1 MVDQVDGGWRVVE
14 RLGVAGWWRRR
25 SLRAR
30 LTLITSAGLAL
41 ALAGAAV
48 LLASAL
54 RASLL
59 RDLDVSAR
67 QGAVEVAALINQGR
81 LPSPVPVAPGTLT
94 IQVLDAQG
102 RIVNVSPGADR
113 LVSMLPLAQAEAAAR
128 SGQARML
135 AGPPLGMPSLLR
147 VVAVPAAGH
156 RIVLSAISYAQ
167 AGDSLAVLARVLLIG
182 TPLLFGL
189 LAVATWLL
197 TGYTLRPIAELRR
210 GAAEVTATGVPRD
223 LPVPIAR
230 DEVRSL
236 AVTLNDM
243 LTRLAESQQ
252 RQRDLVSDTAHELRS
267 PIASIRAQL
276 EVALDHPD
284 GLDWA
289 ETARDVH
296 ADTLR
301 LARLTEDL
309 LLLAR
314 LDGQHLRR
322 KPTDLAAVCES
333 VAARYATAR
342 VPVQAAAPGPCVV
355 AGDPDA
361 LSRLLVNLLDN
372 AVRHAA
378 SRVCVSVR
386 DEGGWAVLT
395 VTDDG
400 PGIPAEDTERA
411 FGRFARLDNARSRA
425 VGTEGS
431 GLGLAIVRSTA
442 EAHGGSASL
451 GDARPGLRAVVRLPL
466 AP

>member
-1 MVDQVDGGWRVVE
+1 VTRE
-14 RLGVAGWWRRR
+14 RRGPAGWWRRR

-48 LLASAL
+48 LLVGAL
-54 RASLL
+54 RASLIGG
-59 RDLDVSAR
+59 LDDSAR
-67 QGAVEVAALINQGR
+67 QGAVTVATLIDQNR
-81 LPSPVPVAPGTLT
+81 LPNPVPVVPGTIT

-102 RIVNVSPGADR
+102 QITDTSPGADR
-113 LVSMLPLAQAEAAAR
+113 LVPMLPPAQAQAAAR
-128 SGQARML
+128 TGQASML

-147 VVAVPAAGH
+147 VVAVRASGHQVVIAA
-156 RIVLSAISYAQ
+156 VSFAQ
-167 AGDSLAVLARVLLIG
+167 ASDSLATLAKALAIG

-189 LAVATWLL
+189 LALVTWLV

-210 GAAEVTATGVPRD
+210 GAAEVTETGVPHD
-223 LPVPIAR
+223 LPVPPAR

-236 AVTLNDM
+236 AETLNDM
-243 LTRLAESQQ
+243 LSRLADAQQ

-284 GLDWA
+284 GLDWP

-314 LDGQHLRR
+314 LDGQHLHRS
-322 KPTDLAAVCES
+322 PTDLSALCGS
-333 VAARYATAR
+333 VAARYAAAR
-342 VPVQAAAPGPCVV
+342 IPVRADAAAPCVV

-378 SRVCVSVR
+378 SQVCVSVR
-386 DEGGWAVLT
+386 GDDCWAVLV

-400 PGIPAEDTERA
+400 PGIPAEDAERA
-411 FGRFARLDNARSRA
+411 FGRFSRLDNARSRT
-425 VGTEGS
+425 GQEGVEGA

-442 EAHGGSASL
+442 EAHGGSVSL
-451 GDARPGLRAVVRLPL
+451 SDAGPGLRATVRLPL
-466 AP
+466 AAGA